1 MKRQEEEGVYI
12 YVFTIMKPEGM
23 HLKYT
28 PTPTEAMMVQLTW
41 NPKVYTV
48 LGFCSVDMNT
58 GSFFDTT
65 TDMYR
70 CMHVCIL
77 VSLCV
82 VVSKKLPPPFGG

>member
-65 TDMYR
+65 THNDTS
-70 CMHVCIL
+70 MHTCIH
-77 VSLCV
+77 LCISV
-82 VVSKKLPPPFGG
+82 ADLEM